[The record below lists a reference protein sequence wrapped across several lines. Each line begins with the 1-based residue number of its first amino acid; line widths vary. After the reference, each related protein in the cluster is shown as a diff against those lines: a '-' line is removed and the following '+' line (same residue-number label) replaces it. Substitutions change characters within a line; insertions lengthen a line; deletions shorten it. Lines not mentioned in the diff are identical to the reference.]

1 MDLLLS
7 FWRRPADASYARALL
22 RFYRTVWGSNS
33 AEARARRLLLRWLS
47 AEQRTQFEEMNFFD
61 VVGGQTE
68 KRYRI
73 YYGRAANIRELDEA
87 GNQKM
92 GWCFM
97 PKGYLEPGD
106 VMLAQKIALETDEIA
121 ALAVANRFPPRPFPE
136 TPPFAVIGP
145 H

>member
-1 MDLLLS
+1 MDLLLG
-7 FWRRPADASYARALL
+7 FWRRPTDAAYSIALL
-22 RFYRTVWGSNS
+22 RFYRTVCGSNS

-47 AEQRTQFEEMNFFD
+47 QEQRTQFEEMNFFD
-61 VVGGQTE
+61 VVGCQTG

-73 YYGRAANIRELDEA
+73 YCGRGANIRELDEA
-87 GNQKM
+87 GNPKM
-92 GWCFM
+92 GWCFV

-121 ALAVANRFPPRPFPE
+121 ALAVANRFPPRPFPV
-136 TPPFAVIGP
+136 PLPFAVIGP

>member
-7 FWRRPADASYARALL
+7 FRRRPVDASYGRALL
-22 RFYRTVWGSNS
+22 RFYRTVSGSNR

-61 VVGGQTE
+61 VVGCQTG

-73 YYGRAANIRELDEA
+73 HYGRAANIRELDEA
-87 GNQKM
+87 DNPKM
-92 GWCFM
+92 SWCFV

-121 ALAVANRFPPRPFPE
+121 ALAVANRFPPRPFSE
-136 TPPFAVIGP
+136 PPPLAVIGP